1 MVGAGSLPMEREMK
15 LLLQSTRGV
24 SVLVVYHMDRFVMPL
39 VIAAALGLAGAMLGY
54 PVHG

>member
-1 MVGAGSLPMEREMK
+1 MEREMK

-24 SVLVVYHMDRFVMPL
+24 SVLVAYHMDRFVMPL
-39 VIAAALGLAGAMLGY
+39 VIVAALGLAGAMLGY